1 MNDVALALV
10 LFDCLNAM
18 HNTDSLK
25 DKADACML
33 SVLGS
38 SVTPVGLQV
47 VLSEFQ
53 DSRVKI
59 VWMNTFSAKYGM
71 EFLDFL
77 KQSIRMVVSE

>member
-10 LFDCLNAM
+10 LFDFLNAM

-25 DKADACML
+25 EKADACML

-77 KQSIRMVVSE
+77 KRSISMVVSE